1 MPDQTR
7 TTAIRAKRKRAQRS
21 NKKANMAPPILN
33 TQMSPAQIA
42 VHQMRLEGTLHK
54 LTGDGELDEQDL
66 EAEWQHKLETTPS
79 WQATIAGLDDPQKKN
94 FLRHR
99 RRAFVEGMR
108 KALARAQTKLE
119 AQADLEA
126 QAGLEEQ
133 EKLEEQAKQKSD
145 HLSDLAVALVEF
157 QYHRLRE
164 LDGLQRELPQ
174 DLPRLQELPQVP
186 ETQSQ
191 QGPLPKEYEAL
202 ALAMLHRDRVHRENP
217 EPKASSTYE
226 LSQAGDEAQV
236 LARIKQERKKQY
248 ESSEEYLLHKAS
260 LHKESLYKEA
270 CIRKREKRKGELKA
284 FDASQNKFDANQKEF
299 KSKKEAF
306 KASKKEAR
314 EQKREALEAE
324 KEAKANGPLQEEL
337 AQQRR
342 EAKKK
347 RKRADL
353 EANPKA
359 KDKREQRVFGFRYF
373 STEKARARA
382 QKELSDIEVSQAT
395 RRQGLTCHF
404 TDE

>member
-1 MPDQTR
+1 MGRQARDK
-7 TTAIRAKRKRAQRS
+7 AIRVNRRNARRSAQETVT
-21 NKKANMAPPILN
+21 APSVRN
-33 TQMSPAQIA
+33 TQMSLAQITID
-42 VHQMRLEGTLHK
+42 HMRRQGTLYT

-66 EAEWQHKLETTPS
+66 EAEWQHKLETSPN
-79 WQATIAGLDDPQKKN
+79 WQEKMEKMTNHQKKN
-94 FLRHR
+94 FLRHKHD
-99 RRAFVEGMR
+99 AFIEGMR
-108 KALARAQTKLE
+108 KAFAC
-119 AQADLEA
+119 AQAKMDDGRLA
-126 QAGLEEQ
+126 PADDGGKIALPSRGARPGEEGGQ
-133 EKLEEQAKQKSD
+133 ETDASTGSHQD
-145 HLSDLAVALVEF
+145 
-157 QYHRLRE
+157 RLQE
-164 LDGLQRELPQ
+164 PDGLQPVPSQGNSKVSRTASKQGFSQKE
-174 DLPRLQELPQVP
+174 QEV
-186 ETQSQ
+186 
-191 QGPLPKEYEAL
+191 L
-202 ALAMLHRDRVHRENP
+202 ALAMLHRDRMHRENP
-217 EPKASSTYE
+217 DEPKAVSTYE
-226 LSQAGDEAQV
+226 LSQAEDEAQV

-270 CIRKREKRKGELKA
+270 CRRKREKRKGELKA
-284 FDASQNKFDANQKEF
+284 FDASRNKFNANQKEF

-347 RKRADL
+347 RKRAAL

-359 KDKREQRVFGFRYF
+359 KDEREQRGFGFRYF